1 MSRAGRNSVDRPDAS
16 LDDAAAPIDPLFGE
30 IPFRRLDLVCRFDG
44 RGQLSHVNEAFCKLV
59 DRSREQL
66 SGRVLQE
73 FAAPRDSLNVRR
85 QLSML
90 TAGGSAV
97 ETYRLVDGDG
107 RERWIRWVAR
117 TVPGSGEF
125 EALGHDVTAQTQA
138 ELAVAASEQ
147 RFRIAAECAT
157 DLIYECHFDGSDLN
171 WYGARLRDTSLI
183 LPDCHTD
190 WLATIEPLDRE
201 RVRRVFTDHLKS
213 GEPYETEYRV
223 TDSAGRIRHLVDRG
237 SVTFD
242 ERGDPHK
249 WIGAIDDV
257 SDSRIAERRLRENQ
271 ARLNYRLS
279 LERVIGELSS
289 RLHAGESE
297 EDIAA
302 VLRPVLGRLGS
313 IMGLDRGY
321 VVLLDAD
328 SGTFRRT
335 QEWCADGVAPHPYLM
350 RDVPTADWGD
360 LFDAF
365 AAGEVIHV
373 ESAEQAEPRF
383 ERLARYMT
391 ANGVRSLVTVPIF
404 HDRQL
409 GGVLGFE
416 SERRVSRWLAEDLR
430 LLKTG
435 AEIIGR
441 AIGNLR
447 HRARILKVNRQLE
460 ALDRLS
466 RALSGQARADDV
478 VIALARSTRD
488 IFDAG
493 RVEVV
498 YPCDP
503 AARGTRVCARALS
516 SGADAAADETP
527 IDALTPLMA
536 RALDAAP
543 AAVPSGDGLYIALR
557 ARVGKPWLLR
567 IDAPA
572 GSAPWSPG
580 DRELAAALAERAVD
594 ALSEA
599 LVLEQ
604 LRDNEVR
611 LDEAQGV
618 AHVGSWE
625 ADWSDNRLWWSREVF
640 NIFEMSPSAFDAE
653 LDTFFRHVHPEDV
666 AAARAGFD
674 RALAERAPY
683 DAVYR
688 LQLPGGQ
695 LKHVNV
701 RCITRFDDGGR
712 PLRSIGTI
720 QDVTARILFEDAMRQ
735 AQKLEAVGQLSGGIA
750 HDFNNLL
757 SIIIGNLDLVLRDV
771 NTEPR
776 FFQRVQTARRA
787 AQRGA
792 DLTRKLLSVSRKN
805 EPRPKQIDVNR
816 VLTDMEE
823 LITRSLTPQVHVR
836 TRLDDKLALAVVD
849 PGALQDALLNL
860 VINARDAME
869 NGGDLVIATRNV
881 IRDRPP
887 RDAGGRG
894 AVEHQVCISVTDS
907 GVGMPPDIIERALE
921 PFFTTKEPGKGTG
934 LGLAMV
940 YAFVTQ
946 AGGSLDIDSTP
957 GQGTRVNLFLP
968 ADVEPATLEPTPG
981 DERPAPVGGSEK
993 ILLVDDEPEL
1003 IELAEEFLH
1012 ELGYRTVIAR
1022 DAREAL
1028 ERLAGEPDIDLVFSD
1043 ILMPGG
1049 IDGYELARR
1058 ARVSAPSVR
1067 VLLCSGYA
1075 DRQGDAD
1082 FDGIV
1087 LRKPYQPEELADAIR
1102 QVLSE
1107 RPA

>member
-1 MSRAGRNSVDRPDAS
+1 MSRAGRPIINRPDANR
-16 LDDAAAPIDPLFGE
+16 DVAAAPVDPLFGE
-30 IPFRRLDLVCRFDG
+30 VPFRRLDLVCRFDG
-44 RGQLSHVNEAFCKLV
+44 RGRLSHVNEAFCKLV
-59 DRSREQL
+59 DQPCPQL
-66 SGRVLQE
+66 TGRFLQD

-90 TAGGSAV
+90 AASGSAV
-97 ETYRLVDGDG
+97 ETYRLLDGDG

-117 TVPGSGEF
+117 AVPGGAEF
-125 EALGHDVTAQTQA
+125 EAIGHDVTAQTTA

-157 DLIYECHFDGSDLN
+157 DLIYECRFDGSDLN
-171 WYGARLRDTSLI
+171 WYGARLRDTGLV
-183 LPDCHTD
+183 LPDSHDD
-190 WLATIEPLDRE
+190 WLQTIESMDRD
-201 RVRRVFTDHLKS
+201 RVSRVFADHLKS
-213 GEPYETEYRV
+213 GEPYEIEYRV
-223 TDSAGRIRHLVDRG
+223 IDSAGRIRHLVDRG

-257 SDSRIAERRLRENQ
+257 SDSRVAERRLRENQ

-302 VLRPVLGRLGS
+302 ALRPMLGRIGS

-321 VVLLDAD
+321 VVLVDAD
-328 SGTFRRT
+328 GTAFRRT
-335 QEWCADGVAPHPYLM
+335 DEWCADGISPHPYLM
-350 RDVPTADWGD
+350 RDVPTEDWHD
-360 LFDAF
+360 LFDAY

-373 ESAEQAEPRF
+373 ESMEHAEPRF
-383 ERLARYMT
+383 EKLARYMSD
-391 ANGVRSLVTVPIF
+391 NGIRSLVTVPIF

-416 SERRVSRWLAEDLR
+416 AERRVCRWLAEDLR

-466 RALSGQARADDV
+466 RALSGQACADDV
-478 VIALARSTRD
+478 VSALVRSSRE
-488 IFDAG
+488 IFDAD

-498 YPCDP
+498 FPCDP
-503 AARGTRVCARALS
+503 GARSARVRARAVGDGS
-516 SGADAAADETP
+516 DVPPDAATL
-527 IDALTPLMA
+527 DALAPVMA
-536 RALDAAP
+536 RALDTAP
-543 AAVPSGDGLYIALR
+543 VPVPAGDGLYIALR
-557 ARVGKPWLLR
+557 ARVGKPWLLC
-567 IDAPA
+567 IHATH
-572 GSAPWSPG
+572 GSRPWSDG

-604 LRDNEVR
+604 LRDNELR

-640 NIFEMSPSAFDAE
+640 NIFEMAPSDFDAE
-653 LDTFFRHVHPEDV
+653 LETFFRHVHPEDIT
-666 AAARAGFD
+666 AARAGFD

-735 AQKLEAVGQLSGGIA
+735 SQKLEAVGQLSGGIA

-771 NTEPR
+771 HTEPR

-823 LITRSLTPQVHVR
+823 LIARSLTPQVHVR

-860 VINARDAME
+860 VINARDAMPS
-869 NGGDLVIATRNV
+869 GGDLVIATRNV
-881 IRDRPP
+881 VRDRPP
-887 RDAGGRG
+887 RDAAGRG
-894 AVEHQVCISVTDS
+894 SEEHQVCISVTDS
-907 GVGMPPDIIERALE
+907 GVGMPPDVVERALE

-968 ADVEPATLEPTPG
+968 ADVEPAGLEPAAG
-981 DERPAPVGGSEK
+981 DERPEPVGGSEK

-1012 ELGYRTVIAR
+1012 ELGYRTVVAR

-1028 ERLAGEPDIDLVFSD
+1028 QRLAGEPDIDLVFSD

-1058 ARVSAPSVR
+1058 ARASAPTVR

-1075 DRQGDAD
+1075 DRKGDAD
-1082 FDGIV
+1082 FDGVV

-1102 QVLSE
+1102 QVLAE